1 MKKTVLFLTVMVL
14 CASLVFGG
22 GGRQSGAAPGG
33 AAQAAV
39 QASADNPSWGQDKTP
54 YTVTWFV
61 SFDWYGKVFNPQV
74 NLWDKALVDNS
85 GISIEFSAGNYEK
98 LNMLIATN
106 ALPDVVTMDAVA
118 SQRNL
123 LEDGGVLLDLEDLAA
138 KYAPDL
144 YIPQSMKDWYRA
156 GDGKW
161 YSIANFYYGPERTN
175 PAYGGYYATHQLNY
189 ARQDILDQIGMKL
202 SDLETKAGFLSALR
216 AVRDKKIQYN
226 GRTVIP
232 YVGGTPEYLAPQFGA
247 TLEDANGNLVNIRRT
262 PEFLEAL
269 LFLNTCYNE
278 KLITDEQFTENSTQ
292 RDTRV
297 AAGYF
302 FAYTGWTAVEH
313 PRKSL
318 YSADP
323 NAKIFYAG
331 VMKGDSGNQP
341 ILEGVNCGG
350 WTTTSITKN
359 ARNSAKCIQLLAYLS
374 TEKDTLDSRY
384 GYNGYDIRNGKA
396 YQKKSVA
403 DELTANY
410 DAATAKY
417 MSDVGWLQDWNII
430 QKYKPR
436 DLNDLY
442 YDIDHYDQERDT
454 RYPIYDNKA
463 FVFVNPPDGT
473 DLAVIK
479 VKIDDY
485 WTQAVPRIIMAA
497 NANECRR
504 LYNEAIA
511 QAESLG
517 WKELEAYQNTEF
529 KKNKVKL
536 GQTRAWPR

>member
-1 MKKTVLFLTVMVL
+1 MKKTVLFLALTAL
-14 CASLVFGG
+14 CASFVFGG
-22 GGRQSGAAPGG
+22 GGRQQGAPSGG
-33 AAQAAV
+33 AGQAAV
-39 QASADNPSWGQDKTP
+39 QASADNPSWSQNKTP
-54 YTVTWFV
+54 YKATWFV
-61 SFDWYGKVFNPQV
+61 SFDWYSKAFNPQV

-85 GISIEFSAGNYEK
+85 GISIEFSVGNYEK

-106 ALPDVVTMDAVA
+106 ALPDIVTMDAVA

-144 YIPQSMKDWYRA
+144 NIPQSMKDWYRA

-202 SDLETKAGFLSALR
+202 SDLETKAGFLNALR

-232 YVGGTPEYLAPQFGA
+232 YIGGIPEYLAPQFGA
-247 TLEDANGNLVNIRRT
+247 TLEDAAGNLVNIRRT

-278 KLITDEQFTENSTQ
+278 NLITDEQFTENSTQ

-302 FAYTGWTAVEH
+302 FAYTGWTVVEN
-313 PRKSL
+313 PRKAL

-331 VMKGDSGNQP
+331 VMKGDSGSRS

-359 ARNSAKCIQLLAYLS
+359 AKNPAKCIQLMAYLS
-374 TEKDTLDSRY
+374 TEKDTLDARY
-384 GYNGYDIRNGKA
+384 GYNGYDVRNGKA
-396 YQKKSVA
+396 YQKKSIA
-403 DELTANY
+403 DELAANY
-410 DAATAKY
+410 DAATARY

-430 QKYKPR
+430 QKYTPR

-442 YDIDHYDQERDT
+442 YDIDHYDQERDP

-473 DLAVIK
+473 DLAVTK

-517 WKELEAYQNTEF
+517 WKELEAYQNAEF

>member
-1 MKKTVLFLTVMVL
+1 MKKTVLFLAVMAL
-14 CASLVFGG
+14 CVSFVFGG
-22 GGRQSGAAPGG
+22 GGRQSGAASGG
-33 AAQAAV
+33 ATQPTV
-39 QASADNPSWGQDKTP
+39 KASADNPSWSQNKTP
-54 YTVTWFV
+54 YTATWFV
-61 SFDWYGKVFNPQV
+61 SFDWYSKVFNPQV

-85 GISIEFSAGNYEK
+85 GISIEFSVGNYEK

-106 ALPDVVTMDAVA
+106 ALPDIVTMDAVA

-144 YIPQSMKDWYRA
+144 NIPRSMKDWYRA

-202 SDLETKAGFLSALR
+202 SDLETKAGFLNALR
-216 AVRDKKIQYN
+216 VVRDKKIQYN

-232 YVGGTPEYLAPQFGA
+232 YIGGIPEYLAPQFGA
-247 TLEDANGNLVNIRRT
+247 TLEDASGNLVNIRRI

-278 KLITDEQFTENSTQ
+278 NLITDEQFTENSTQ

-302 FAYTGWTAVEH
+302 FAYTGWTVVEN
-313 PRKSL
+313 PRKAL

-331 VMKGDSGNQP
+331 VMKGDAGKPP

-359 ARNSAKCIQLLAYLS
+359 ARNPAKCIQLMAYLS
-374 TEKDTLDSRY
+374 TEKDTLDARY

-396 YQKKSVA
+396 YQKKSIA
-403 DELTANY
+403 DELAANY
-410 DAATAKY
+410 DAAMAKY

-430 QKYKPR
+430 QKYTPR

-442 YDIDHYDQERDT
+442 YDIDHYDQERDS

-473 DLAVIK
+473 DLAVTK

-485 WTQAVPRIIMAA
+485 WTQAIPRIVMAA

-517 WKELEAYQNTEF
+517 WKELEAYQNAEF
-529 KKNKVKL
+529 KKNKTKL

>member
-1 MKKTVLFLTVMVL
+1 MKKTVLFLTVMAL
-14 CASLVFGG
+14 CMAFVFCGGDRKSDAASGT
-22 GGRQSGAAPGG
+22 
-33 AAQAAV
+33 AAQTTV
-39 QASADNPSWGQDKTP
+39 QVSPGNPSWSQNKTP

-61 SFDWYGKVFNPQV
+61 SFDWYSKVFNPQV

-85 GISIEFSAGNYEK
+85 GISIEFSVGNYEK

-106 ALPDVVTMDAVA
+106 ALPDIVTMDAVA

-123 LEDGGVLLDLEDLAA
+123 LEDGGALLDLEDLAA

-144 YIPQSMKDWYRA
+144 NIPQSMKDWYRA

-189 ARQDILDQIGMKL
+189 ARQDILNQIGMTL
-202 SDLETKAGFLSALR
+202 SDLETKAGFLNALR

-232 YVGGTPEYLAPQFGA
+232 YVGGIPEYLAPQFGA
-247 TLEDANGNLVNIRRT
+247 VLEDANGNLVNIRRT
-262 PEFLEAL
+262 AEFLEAL

-278 KLITDEQFTENSTQ
+278 NLITDEQFTENSTQ

-302 FAYTGWTAVEH
+302 FAYTGWVVVEN
-313 PRKSL
+313 PRKAL

-331 VMKGDSGNQP
+331 VMRGDSGNRS

-350 WTTTSITKN
+350 WTTTSITRNAKN
-359 ARNSAKCIQLLAYLS
+359 PAKCIQLMAYLS
-374 TEKDTLDSRY
+374 TEKDTLDARY
-384 GYNGYDIRNGKA
+384 GYDGYDIRNGKA
-396 YQKKSVA
+396 YQKKSIA
-403 DELTANY
+403 DELAANY

-417 MSDVGWLQDWNII
+417 MSNVGWLQDWNII
-430 QKYKPR
+430 QKYTPR

-442 YDIDHYDQERDT
+442 YDIDHYDQERDP

-473 DLAVIK
+473 DLAVTK

-485 WTQAVPRIIMAA
+485 WTQAVPRIVMAA

-504 LYNEAIA
+504 LYNEAVA

-517 WKELEAYQNTEF
+517 WKELEAYQNAEF
-529 KKNKVKL
+529 KKNKAKL